1 MAGQV
6 WGRAGGP
13 QAFIRTAFPRGGVW
27 AGRGRRAGRPVTQA
41 GPRPCLPA
49 GRGPGAP
56 SVLGHPP
63 RSLASYIG
71 GRSIIAAEPKVT
83 NGSAAGSDPQDGISG
98 CTGWLPPRPLSYRS
112 CPGASAW
119 GRPRGGAQGGG
130 CLSQR
135 PRSRKTGWSH
145 LPVVGVPSQL
155 PQQPGLLHPLTVT
168 SEGIY
173 GAINLRQACLVQLV
187 TTQRAGTFPSPFP
200 RFSTAVDGWG
210 KSSSAHSGAPAWAGS
225 PHPSHRP
232 VN

>member
-1 MAGQV
+1 MGGQGAEGRTAGD
-6 WGRAGGP
+6 AGGP
-13 QAFIRTAFPRGGVW
+13 P
-27 AGRGRRAGRPVTQA
+27 P
-41 GPRPCLPA
+41 LPA

-56 SVLGHPP
+56 WVLGHPP

-83 NGSAAGSDPQDGISG
+83 NGSVAGSDPQDGISG
-98 CTGWLPPRPLSYRS
+98 CTGWLPPRPLSYCSR
-112 CPGASAW
+112 PGASAW
-119 GRPRGGAQGGG
+119 GRPRGGAQGRGG

-145 LPVVGVPSQL
+145 LPVVGV

-173 GAINLRQACLVQLV
+173 GAINLRQASLVQLV
-187 TTQRAGTFPSPFP
+187 TAQRAVTFPSPFP
-200 RFSTAVDGWG
+200 RFSTAADGWG
-210 KSSSAHSGAPAWAGS
+210 ESSSAHSGAPAWAGS